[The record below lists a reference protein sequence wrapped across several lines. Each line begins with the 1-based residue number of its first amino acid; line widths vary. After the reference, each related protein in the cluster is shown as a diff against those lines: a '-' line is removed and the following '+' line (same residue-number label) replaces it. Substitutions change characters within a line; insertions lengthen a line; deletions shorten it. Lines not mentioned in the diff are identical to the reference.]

1 MLLFDGLTSHTKPLT
16 RNEKNMDH
24 VDFKQAIE
32 RAKNY
37 HTQLIVLHG
46 EFVSQCIVHAS
57 SFYDLP
63 IINLSLELSNL
74 LLTIPSQDRAI
85 SASSVF
91 AKLIAEQKAPVLL
104 LDHIEIIF
112 DRSLS
117 IDPLKLLQNNAKNTT
132 LIISWPGEKTASSL
146 AYATPSHSEYRC
158 YKISDFGETIFVE
171 ASESY

>member
-1 MLLFDGLTSHTKPLT
+1 
-16 RNEKNMDH
+16 MDQLNLG
-24 VDFKQAIE
+24 KAIE

-37 HTQLIVLHG
+37 QTQLIVLHG

-91 AKLIAEQKAPVLL
+91 TKLIAEQKAPVLL

-158 YKISDFGETIFVE
+158 YKTSDFGETIFIEVNENNKE
-171 ASESY
+171 AI

>member
-24 VDFKQAIE
+24 VNFKQAIE

-46 EFVSQCIVHAS
+46 EFASQCIVHAAS
-57 SFYDLP
+57 SYDLP
-63 IINLSLELSNL
+63 IMNLSLELSERL
-74 LLTIPSQDRAI
+74 LNIPRQDRTTFAV
-85 SASSVF
+85 AVF
-91 AKLIAEQKAPVLL
+91 ADLITEQKTQVLL
-104 LDHIEIIF
+104 LNHLEILF

-117 IDPLKLLQNNAKNTT
+117 IDPFKLLQDSTRNTL